1 MERNIAQIALF
12 AAMVAALGVVPPITL
27 GFGVPISAQSMGAML
42 AGAVLGARAGAA
54 AMGLFLLLVALGL
67 PLLSGGRGGLGV
79 FVSPTGGFALGFLPA
94 AYVTGL
100 VVERLRLR
108 SPGVRAAIGAVI
120 GGILVLYL
128 CGAVGLALVSGK
140 PFAEAVALLAVF
152 IPGDLLKAGI
162 TGMLVQAV
170 ARVRPQS
177 LEWYRGSARNLRP

>member
-12 AAMVAALGVVPPITL
+12 AAMVAALGAVPPITL

-79 FVSPTGGFALGFLPA
+79 FVSPTAGFALGFLPA
-94 AYVTGL
+94 AFVTGL
-100 VVERLRLR
+100 VVEHIRLR
-108 SPGVRAAIGAVI
+108 SAGLRAALGAVI
-120 GGILVLYL
+120 GGIAVLYVF
-128 CGAVGLALVSGK
+128 GATGLSLVADKPLSEALMLV
-140 PFAEAVALLAVF
+140 AVF
-152 IPGDLLKAGI
+152 IPGDLLKAAV

-170 ARVRPQS
+170 ARVRPQT
-177 LEWYRGSARNLRP
+177 LGWYRVNAGSLRP

>member
-79 FVSPTGGFALGFLPA
+79 FVSPTAGFAMGFLPA
-94 AYVTGL
+94 AFVIGL
-100 VVERLRLR
+100 VVEHIRLR
-108 SPGVRAAIGAVI
+108 SAGLRAALGAVI
-120 GGILVLYL
+120 GGIAVLYVF
-128 CGAVGLALVSGK
+128 GATGLSMVADKPLPEAFMLV
-140 PFAEAVALLAVF
+140 ATF
-152 IPGDLLKAGI
+152 IPGDLLKAAV

-170 ARVRPQS
+170 ATVRPQT
-177 LEWYRGSARNLRP
+177 LGWYRVNAGSLRP